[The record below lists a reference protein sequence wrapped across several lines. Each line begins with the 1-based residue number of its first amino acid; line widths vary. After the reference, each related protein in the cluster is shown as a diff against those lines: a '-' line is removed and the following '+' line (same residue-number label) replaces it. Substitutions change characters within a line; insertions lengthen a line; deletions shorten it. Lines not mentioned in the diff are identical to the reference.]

1 MLIVNRKLRVTDD
14 VDQEYVR
21 DFECD
26 LLFYFSRHFFART
39 LRKLCLTSSNER
51 KAGCQRSQSTE
62 LAVHPS
68 QRAGCGAAP
77 STSIIITLTRCRRLR
92 VKYQTTA
99 GHACLGFLQ
108 FGDVD
113 GADIE
118 TSLLQQGA
126 SIGK

>member
-26 LLFYFSRHFFART
+26 LLLYFSRHFSARS
-39 LRKLCLTSSNER
+39 LRELCLTSSNER

-68 QRAGCGAAP
+68 QRAVCGAAP
-77 STSIIITLTRCRRLR
+77 STSILLSLARWRRLG
-92 VKYQTTA
+92 VDYQGTVE
-99 GHACLGFLQ
+99 HACLGF
-108 FGDVD
+108 
-113 GADIE
+113 
-118 TSLLQQGA
+118 
-126 SIGK
+126 

>member
-1 MLIVNRKLRVTDD
+1 MLAV
-14 VDQEYVR
+14 
-21 DFECD
+21 
-26 LLFYFSRHFFART
+26 AM
-39 LRKLCLTSSNER
+39 
-51 KAGCQRSQSTE
+51 TE

>member
-1 MLIVNRKLRVTDD
+1 MSMKRTCAI
-14 VDQEYVR
+14 
-21 DFECD
+21 
-26 LLFYFSRHFFART
+26 SSSIAFFISAAIS
-39 LRKLCLTSSNER
+39 LHGYCAKPSLTSSSER

>member
-62 LAVHPS
+62 LAVHPP

-92 VKYQTTA
+92 
-99 GHACLGFLQ
+99 FLQ
-108 FGDVD
+108 FGDVE

>member
-1 MLIVNRKLRVTDD
+1 MSIKSTCAISSAIPVLFQSPFLCTDTA
-14 VDQEYVR
+14 Q
-21 DFECD
+21 
-26 LLFYFSRHFFART
+26 
-39 LRKLCLTSSNER
+39 LCLTSSNER

-77 STSIIITLTRCRRLR
+77 STSIIITLTRCHRLR

>member
-1 MLIVNRKLRVTDD
+1 MSIKSTCAISSAISCFISVAISLHGHCANCAIH
-14 VDQEYVR
+14 Q
-21 DFECD
+21 
-26 LLFYFSRHFFART
+26 
-39 LRKLCLTSSNER
+39 SNER

-62 LAVHPS
+62 LAVPPS